1 MKTKSPKPKPTTSAN
16 PKASAE
22 LRSKELLERIRG
34 AKLAIEKV
42 KKILGET
49 DLNLLP
55 DYPAGGKVGTANF
68 NAAYSDAYK
77 TAREIEALR
86 MQIIEHDER
95 MTMRS
100 NADSSQ
106 PAPKI

>member
-1 MKTKSPKPKPTTSAN
+1 MPNKNKSEAKTECVIGVGSM
-16 PKASAE
+16 
-22 LRSKELLERIRG
+22 RLLGRIRA
-34 AKLAIEKV
+34 AKNAIEKV

-95 MTMRS
+95 MAMRP
-100 NADSSQ
+100 NVGAE
-106 PAPKI
+106 PPRKEKYE